1 MMNLLNNI
9 IIVIITAIGI
19 LVFLLHI
26 LLGIVEPRGLI
37 IR

>member
-19 LVFLLHI
+19 RVFLLRV
-26 LLGIVEPRGLI
+26 LLGLGKPRGLI
-37 IR
+37 MR